1 MRALYGQTSPRYPA
15 VRAWFSGFSGAYG
28 RTGLVLVPGFVW
40 VLVTALVAGA
50 PVVGRGQS
58 ALAEPP
64 VADSPAEVSPHS
76 PAQKDE
82 KTADKPV
89 KKKAAVIAHVSLAG
103 SMPDGVGQGGL
114 LADVSPQL
122 HRIIERLDKAAA
134 DTRVKGVVLSIESPA
149 IGRGRAAELRA
160 AIGRIRKAGKPVA
173 AHLIGADP
181 IHYLVASACD
191 TVAMP
196 PAATLEITGV
206 RTEVTFYKAMLDK
219 IGVEAEILQ
228 VGEFKGAGEPLTRA
242 SMSPQLRAQY
252 EQFVGDLY
260 EQLVEGIAAD
270 RQLSAEQVRTLIDTG
285 VFTPEAAVD
294 AKLIDAVAYEDEVIS
309 GLAGRLKIDQPKV
322 ARDYAEQKLDN
333 DFSGI
338 GGLVKLVELL
348 SGQKQAAATGKGK
361 QIAIIY
367 LTGEIKEGKGKD
379 DLLGGGSAGSD
390 SVIKAIREAAK
401 DEKVAAIVLRIDSP
415 GGSALASDLIWRE
428 AERTTKPVVAS
439 LGDIAASGGYYVAV
453 AADKIVAA
461 PGTLTGSIGVVGG
474 KIAVGKA
481 LEKYG
486 VHTDVVAKGRNAGW
500 LSMQTPFTDHEREVF
515 LATMKDVYRLFTS
528 KVATGRKLDMEKLD
542 TLAEGRVF
550 TGRMAKDLGLVDRL
564 GTLDDA
570 IDEARKLAG
579 IDADEAVERVLLPE
593 PRGLFNDLFGMAGDA
608 APMAGLTGTG
618 AATGS
623 SFTREALIRAALL
636 ARMSGVPGLEG
647 LAAEAEALVQLSSG
661 RPLMMLPMRVRVR

>member
-1 MRALYGQTSPRYPA
+1 MVSVILALAALSPA
-15 VRAWFSGFSGAYG
+15 V
-28 RTGLVLVPGFVW
+28 VM
-40 VLVTALVAGA
+40 
-50 PVVGRGQS
+50 GQ
-58 ALAEPP
+58 AATAEPP
-64 VADSPAEVSPHS
+64 AAGDAAPVAE
-76 PAQKDE
+76 KDA
-82 KTADKPV
+82 KSVGKPT
-89 KKKAAVIAHVSLAG
+89 KKKSALIAHITLAG
-103 SMPDGVGQGGL
+103 SLADGVGQGGL
-114 LADVSPQL
+114 LADVSPHL
-122 HRIIERLDKAAA
+122 HRIIERLDKAAT
-134 DTRVKGVVLSIESPA
+134 DPRVKGVVLTIESPA
-149 IGRGRAAELRA
+149 IGRGRAEELRA

-173 AHLIGADP
+173 AHLIGGDP
-181 IHYLVASACD
+181 VHYMVAAACD

-206 RTEVTFYKAMLDK
+206 RTEVTFFKAMLDQ
-219 IGVEAEILQ
+219 IGVDAEILQ
-228 VGEFKGAGEPLTRA
+228 VGEFKGAGEPLTRT

-270 RQLSAEQVRTLIDTG
+270 RKLPAEQVRALVDTG

-294 AKLIDAVAYEDEVIS
+294 AKLIDAVAYEDELIS
-309 GLAGRLKIDQPKV
+309 GLAGRLKIDEPKV

-348 SGQKQAAATGKGK
+348 SGQKQAATAGKDK

-379 DLLGGGSAGSD
+379 ELLGGGSAGSE
-390 SVIKAIREAAK
+390 SVIKAIRDAAK
-401 DEKVAAIVLRIDSP
+401 DDKVAAIVLRIDSP

-428 AERTTKPVVAS
+428 AERTNKPVVAS
-439 LGDIAASGGYYVAV
+439 LSDTAASGGYYVAV

-461 PGTLTGSIGVVGG
+461 PGSLTGSIGVVGG

-528 KVATGRKLDMEKLD
+528 KVASGRKMDMEKLA

-550 TGRMAKDLGLVDRL
+550 TGRMAKELGLVDRL
-564 GTLDDA
+564 GTLEDA
-570 IDEARKLAG
+570 VDEAKKLAG
-579 IDADEAVERVLLPE
+579 IGEDEAIERVLLPE
-593 PRGLFNDLFGMAGDA
+593 PRGLFDDLFGMAGEA
-608 APMAGLTGTG
+608 APVARFAAAG
-618 AATGS
+618 GS
-623 SFTREALIRAALL
+623 GGVARDALVRAAIL
-636 ARMSGVPGLEG
+636 ARLAGVPGLEG
-647 LAAEAEALVQLSSG
+647 LVAEAEALVQLSSG

>member
-1 MRALYGQTSPRYPA
+1 MRHLFGRPSPCQ
-15 VRAWFSGFSGAYG
+15 FSTVTAFF
-28 RTGLVLVPGFVW
+28 RRNGLV
-40 VLVTALVAGA
+40 VLVFLVIALAAMAPAAVTAQTATAEPSAAASAATSTEKDAKAVAKQA
-50 PVVGRGQS
+50 KKKS
-58 ALAEPP
+58 AL
-64 VADSPAEVSPHS
+64 
-76 PAQKDE
+76 
-82 KTADKPV
+82 
-89 KKKAAVIAHVSLAG
+89 IAHITLAG
-103 SMPDGVGQGGL
+103 SLADGVGQGGL
-114 LADVSPQL
+114 LADVSPHL
-122 HRIIERLDKAAA
+122 HRIIERLDKAAT
-134 DTRVKGVVLSIESPA
+134 DPRVKGVVLTIESPSL
-149 IGRGRAAELRA
+149 GRGRAEELRV

-173 AHLIGADP
+173 AHLIGGDP
-181 IHYLVASACD
+181 VHYMVAAACD

-206 RTEVTFYKAMLDK
+206 RTEVTFYKAMLDQL
-219 IGVEAEILQ
+219 GVDAEILQ
-228 VGEFKGAGEPLTRA
+228 VGEFKGAGEPLTRT

-270 RQLSAEQVRTLIDTG
+270 RKLPTDQVRSLIDTG
-285 VFTPEAAVD
+285 VFTPEAAVE

-309 GLAGRLKIDQPKV
+309 GLAGRLKIDEPKI

-348 SGQKQAAATGKGK
+348 SGQKQAAAAGKDK

-379 DLLGGGSAGSD
+379 DLLGGGSAGSE
-390 SVIKAIREAAK
+390 SVIKAIRDAAK
-401 DEKVAAIVLRIDSP
+401 DDKVAAIVLRIDSP

-439 LGDIAASGGYYVAV
+439 LSDTAASGGYYVAV

-474 KIAVGKA
+474 KIAIGKA

-528 KVATGRKLDMEKLD
+528 KVASGRKMDMEKLA

-550 TGRMAKDLGLVDRL
+550 TGRMAKELGLVDRL

-570 IDEARKLAG
+570 VDEAKKLAG
-579 IDADEAVERVLLPE
+579 IGEDEAIERVLLPE
-593 PRGLFNDLFGMAGDA
+593 PRGLFDDLFGMAGDA
-608 APMAGLTGTG
+608 APVARLTAAAGAGGSGGG
-618 AATGS
+618 A
-623 SFTREALIRAALL
+623 RDALVRAAIL
-636 ARMSGVPGLEG
+636 ARLAGVPGLEG
-647 LAAEAEALVQLSSG
+647 LLAEAEALVQLSSG